1 MSSHFTEEETES
13 GGAETA
19 HYMPEVGSELQ
30 PVAEAHGLK
39 DALLILHIPP
49 LPAPGADLYSLLT
62 SASSGVRPLREIE
75 GEERGIGD
83 LLHAHPCSGSTP
95 EQGDPPPRSSLP
107 HEPMSSLLLGT
118 QDGEASPSF
127 ILLTPPQS
135 HHHQILCPS
144 AFLRLNSTACWG
156 QDRKKQGP
164 SRQGTHTLPDRSRS
178 LGTPAP
184 S

>member
-1 MSSHFTEEETES
+1 
-13 GGAETA
+13 
-19 HYMPEVGSELQ
+19 MPEVGFELQ
-30 PVAEAHGLK
+30 PVVEADGLK
-39 DALLILHIPP
+39 DAPLILHVPP
-49 LPAPGADLYSLLT
+49 LPAPGADLYNLLP
-62 SASSGVRPLREIE
+62 SASSGVRPLRGIE

-83 LLHAHPCSGSTP
+83 LLHARPCSGSTP

-118 QDGEASPSF
+118 QDGEVSPSLVGTF
-127 ILLTPPQS
+127 ILPIPPRS

-156 QDRKKQGP
+156 QDRNKQGP

-178 LGTPAP
+178 LGTPTP